1 MNDSRGKSKPTLDS
15 LLKDQQVITGKDL
28 IKQAKDAEKQKAL
41 LQEAIE
47 FEQRIE
53 NPCVGGS
60 IPPRATK
67 KHRYVPDTCFTS
79 GTDHMVY
86 TSSKPSS
93 YFHSTA

>member
-47 FEQRIE
+47 FEQRHR
-53 NPCVGGS
+53 
-60 IPPRATK
+60 RA
-67 KHRYVPDTCFTS
+67 RN
-79 GTDHMVY
+79 
-86 TSSKPSS
+86 
-93 YFHSTA
+93 